1 MSGEEKVEGKSPLTA
16 IFNFF
21 TAKAPEEPKSLFIL
35 EAKNPHKINNEQG

>member
-21 TAKAPEEPKSLFIL
+21 TAKAPEEPKSLYIRSQ
-35 EAKNPHKINNEQG
+35 KPTQNKQ